1 MVQFQ
6 IDRRGKWFM
15 EKAIELFSKVHE
27 GLVGRKE
34 TKGLTPGELGELEVY
49 EDAVVE
55 RIIKSVAKRP
65 NKKSK

>member
-1 MVQFQ
+1 
-6 IDRRGKWFM
+6 M